1 MLNIKRK
8 IWRQSPKLIKI
19 SQFFPRSEAAILTS
33 SLNLPWRRSLSY
45 WNQSIDLLSKSVDW
59 FLCDKDLRHERIKT
73 VFLTNFAKS
82 IGKHSCLCHPL
93 YYSCR
98 IPTFFMKRLCQL
110 CVWQIWQSFFSE
122 YLYFSTP
129 PSDNF
134 NKVFQVNRVRHN
146 SGKNLF
152 QQKHFKASE
161 TLTHVNLS
169 DPMRF

>member
-59 FLCDKDLRHERIKT
+59 FLCDNDLRHERIKT

-98 IPTFFMKRLCQL
+98 IPTFLWKGSVS
-110 CVWQIWQSFFSE
+110 CVFGKFG
-122 YLYFSTP
+122 
-129 PSDNF
+129 
-134 NKVFQVNRVRHN
+134 KVFFQNIFISAHLRVTTSTRY
-146 SGKNLF
+146 S
-152 QQKHFKASE
+152 
-161 TLTHVNLS
+161 
-169 DPMRF
+169 R